1 MCRLTVGALVRHRTT
16 ATDRSVGHAR
26 YDVNGYLT
34 ITGRLKEIIIRGGQ
48 NISPV
53 EVEEVVAS
61 HQAVADCAVVGVE
74 HEFLGEVPVTFVV
87 IHPLAVVDATM
98 LLDYCRPLLSAYKLP
113 RAIHIV
119 FGIPRTGSS
128 KAMRFKL
135 KQLLPAA

>member
-1 MCRLTVGALVRHRTT
+1 M
-16 ATDRSVGHAR
+16 
-26 YDVNGYLT
+26 NGYLT

-113 RAIHIV
+113 QAIHIV
-119 FGIPRTGSS
+119 SGIPRTGLS

-135 KQLLPAA
+135 KQLLPTA